1 MVLPIQLFSVYDLQS
16 DSFGA
21 DKIDIQEVIDYSEAR
36 FQAALPVIMVQTE
49 NVQKW
54 MLSVLCQELVGN

>member
-1 MVLPIQLFSVYDLQS
+1 MVLPIHLFSVYDLQS